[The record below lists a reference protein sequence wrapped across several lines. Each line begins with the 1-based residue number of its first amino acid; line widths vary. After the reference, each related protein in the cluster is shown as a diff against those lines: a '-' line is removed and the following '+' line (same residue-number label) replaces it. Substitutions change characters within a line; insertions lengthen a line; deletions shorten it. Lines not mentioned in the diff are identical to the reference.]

1 MTRAEGTSR
10 EHRRCEMTNEFIKES
25 REKNFDNIVGSLR
38 AYIADDRLD
47 SRYHVAFLLS
57 RLHGILGDIF
67 DSAAVANNDCI
78 RMLNRASKG
87 FKGKFFLYVD
97 GGVSEGRMDEK
108 SAADLISVVL
118 RRYNRYK
125 REEILRRIEDKLD
138 RMDEENSYLRRM
150 EEESQQE

>member
-1 MTRAEGTSR
+1 
-10 EHRRCEMTNEFIKES
+10 MTNEFIQKS
-25 REKNFDNIVGSLR
+25 REENFDNIVGSLR
-38 AYIADDRLD
+38 QYIIDNELD

-57 RLHGILGDIF
+57 RLHCILGDIF
-67 DSAAVANNDCI
+67 DKEVVSNNDCI
-78 RMLNRASKG
+78 RMLDRVSSGLN
-87 FKGKFFLYVD
+87 GKYFLYVD

-138 RMDEENSYLRRM
+138 RVDEENAYLRRM
-150 EEESQQE
+150 EEEGSR

>member
-1 MTRAEGTSR
+1 MSEGGANTGSVKGAE
-10 EHRRCEMTNEFIKES
+10 RRMNEFIKKS
-25 REKNFDNIVGSLR
+25 REENFNDIVGSLR
-38 AYIADDRLD
+38 AYIVGDGLD

-57 RLHGILGDIF
+57 RLHCILGDIF
-67 DSAAVANNDCI
+67 DSAAASNNDCI

-87 FKGKFFLYVD
+87 FKGKYFLYVD

-125 REEILRRIEDKLD
+125 REEILRRIEDKL
-138 RMDEENSYLRRM
+138 ENSEANVMSERN
-150 EEESQQE
+150 